1 MAEQNDYTSGLNIF
15 LGQATQPIP
24 GPQDPG
30 QEIANLYDDQ
40 MDATPEEEQVQ
51 VPSGLSGLIENSN
64 QGLTP
69 QDQQLFE
76 SYVSQRAAQADLQDQ
91 YAGFN
96 RMAEVPN
103 QQMITDPNMMIGSTG
118 ERLQRSLW
126 SGTGML
132 AQGTGETVD
141 FINALINPSDTDGT
155 TSIGTYLK
163 TKGAKLQNDN
173 ALILSEGLE
182 DITWNDMFKGEFWS
196 SKIAQQVPY
205 ALSFLIP
212 YTGGAKLANL
222 ALKGI
227 GFGSKGSKVLRGAQ
241 KTGVFGQMGKG
252 VNIAT
257 KKGKKGSGLLGYLG
271 KDLGKKGV
279 VPTTFLRNTTGFIGG
294 GLTANLAEGAYLA
307 GESYNELSNMVDE
320 NGQPMFTPQEAAIHA
335 SEVVKDNFKYFY
347 VDALQYGILFGG
359 AGKGI
364 LNRILR
370 APVVKVQ
377 PGATSQG
384 ILQNVVRRAGG
395 ATINTIGAA
404 VPAAPYAA
412 IEGLTEAYQEVYQE
426 WIKHKAKQN
435 ALGLDVEPMTEWLR
449 EAPFGEDRPELRE
462 IFWSAL
468 GLGSAMGGV
477 RGIFDVHAEK
487 QALIDKKVDQYNN
500 AVDIIKEAAA
510 DQTAD
515 QELAM
520 QRAVDN
526 LLASNIW
533 NYSGDGSVAMS
544 IVDNLVKDGKIT
556 EEKGVEYKTK
566 IEQAEKD
573 YAKHHVNT
581 TLTEAGAEAAFYN
594 EMKKTRLQQDINLV
608 NEKHKERIE
617 NLKKNIKSPKALKEA
632 IKVEEEARDEAL
644 KEAENQ
650 MQQLDQ
656 AIERLYTAQIDN
668 RRVAKSTGKADQRFK
683 QTGLEKT
690 DFEKFTQ
697 EGEKQKQERDAAEAQ
712 KRAEEEAAKPRKTLR
727 ERLTEVGT
735 KAFQA
740 AKDVGT
746 AAAKGVQ
753 GVVDRVTKPASEREA
768 TAVKNEVEET
778 VEKINNLTNKEITP
792 SAKEKLIKAIENGDI
807 SVEAAKQIKGTGR
820 GGTINNRDVNGA
832 IRKDA
837 RKQETTTEESQED
850 VKKKDQTTVAPK
862 SEQYKKT
869 EEALKDKGI
878 KPFVASISKLVGKQA
893 GAFSYVIKAAA
904 GNTIKFFAKRNV
916 DIQKYTREAQNIT
929 LRLVNPVANEPNVV
943 EVDGKL
949 YFQFKN
955 NGPLYESKIE
965 VVADGTV
972 IGELEQTAQEFYQ
985 DKGPARKAKK
995 KDQRAIDKLV
1005 KGVKEAK
1012 QNIIKFFTR
1021 SQKDLPNFT
1030 PTEFTGNPLY
1040 RQGSGI
1046 TENAILK
1053 KIVDKKFPGSV
1064 GILTYSKLIDG
1075 YGQEASS
1082 LAIGST
1088 LFINIDS
1095 VAQTDIIH
1103 EAGHIYYGL
1112 MENTPLMKRIK
1123 KLLPKSGLYDK
1134 TKQDYPELILMKF
1147 KGRTATLGEFYRNII
1162 NNTDSMSESDIISIA
1177 NNLGQAIKEG
1187 DNTRINELFISLRT
1201 QLKANGATE
1210 LRASQQAHVLEE
1222 TFTRTLEAY
1231 SRGTVDAVIEGS
1243 AAQKRLEEDLIKFYK
1258 EVKKLTNDEDARQIL
1273 NLTVKDIASL
1283 DLENATKAV
1292 LLNFGSDNSTLPRMR
1307 NSAYGPIG
1315 KASKKP
1321 FTRNTSYSAVSF
1333 YISEYIGANRS
1344 VEEITDNVM
1353 QAIADD
1359 SNLSIKD
1366 ENVQRTRNYV
1376 AAVIAQIQRPK
1387 QLQQADKILDRE
1399 LAKIGVD
1406 LKSKEDVT
1414 EGIEDPNDI
1423 NTREEKD
1430 IALPKTT
1437 TNFVKKLVE
1446 IHNNSVEEEGRI
1458 DAKKVLAAL
1467 MSVAK
1472 ATRENPMDFANEV
1485 RRSTNEALLSIVN
1498 VLDRV
1503 YGGDQVLTNAKL
1515 IEIKGPIEGITI
1527 ETLAHNVLTIQNETE
1542 RYWSRYE
1549 STSAT
1554 VEKSVVDG
1562 VIKSINNNKDVIKE
1576 VVRVYNTLFQDKNPG
1591 SSKDR
1596 YDAAKA
1602 IFQSI
1607 LSADNKGVLI
1617 DIDSMLNQ
1625 TMIYKGKRQSVPD
1638 ILFDNTI
1645 NKFGNPDLKNKFMVR
1660 HISKKKGFADE
1671 INNRK
1676 VLGTF
1681 HGNQSDIRTIL
1692 THGVISSRATNYLSM
1707 VDNVDMD
1714 GVSIFNK
1721 ENGLRN
1727 RADNVERIFNED
1739 IQLDKNDIMHHDN
1752 NIYSLMALRN
1762 KNKDGKKT
1770 FHFTIHSGLM
1780 RRLINKAS
1788 GIKNKDNRTKKFT
1801 DINPDELVAADFF
1814 MFLNRYN
1821 DGIKNNEKVIRYD
1834 QPIAVFSDKSRRY
1847 YVESIAAHNPAMR
1860 KLLLSKIENNP
1871 AYKAKYKNGDRV
1883 FPYDIANGKIKQ
1895 MPQLVKRWREYANK
1909 NKELFKNNNALKKGV
1924 FQDGA
1929 VEAFLTSYI
1938 ANKFMAQQLFV
1949 HDHRQSKDQVDY
1961 IKRAAGAIA
1970 SHTVFD
1976 RNTTVEFVV
1985 TKDYY
1990 ETKDGDILTED
2001 QAKKQ
2006 FGDNWK
2012 DNVAIENDA
2021 MGYVLPEE
2029 AKMIRARYGESQNV
2043 GNVFKFVYHYT
2054 QLEGPQK
2061 GRTTYMKF
2069 AVHTLTPELEAKS
2082 EYLKNIGDVLR
2093 TRRDEIREGDNKGGL
2108 VIAAS
2113 ESAAKLY
2120 SGADRVIHDI
2130 SEGYDIDNIMT
2141 IQDEIYRGD
2150 GKYVG
2155 LSGEGFGIQLELDKQ
2170 TDERFFPSQLFYN
2183 LATNIAPEEQAT
2195 LNAMLDLRQ
2204 KVMEENNA
2212 SRNASLIMNDK
2223 GTESDVIKERDSFKS
2238 SVSAD
2243 IFDVLVDNTYENLDP
2258 RYPYLNAVHNS
2269 IATGRITNK
2278 GTKMYTK
2285 GSIGYQSASLGMG
2298 LKFYEKGLFAADP
2311 SIVASEAIVPG
2322 YLQDQGVRV
2331 GDLFIGTRVPAHG
2344 KVSSA
2349 VFVVKDF
2356 HKKIGDTP
2364 TSNVTIPSWV
2374 SKYWGADLDGDSIHM
2389 NFKYTPEEVSQKSWR
2404 KLSNDFF
2411 DSYVRLI
2418 SRSEKEGEI
2427 QADIDFE
2434 KDAEAAIAKVFKG
2447 KKQDSQLEPTGDG
2460 QMFADNVPA
2469 KNLVGMIASLM
2480 RSFNVFSNSQD
2491 ALPFKITING
2501 ESGAVTQDKFYD
2513 DASAEN
2519 GVGNWYGVAQLLN
2532 IALDNAKHQYAS
2544 KLGMDMQ
2551 SVFSYVMLRR
2561 LGYSLNDLAVLY
2573 NSDIVKS
2580 YMDFKRN
2587 NSSDY
2592 VSRDSDIKDM
2602 FIEKDSINENQLLKF
2617 AKQEKLGKI
2626 DIKKFVKDGEI
2637 LLNLNKI
2644 NTKTEKQKAVLM
2656 LYALDRYKKFAVD
2669 PISKAFTVHQTI
2681 EKNPLEL
2688 KKIRDGIQQ
2697 AQGVVNIPMIGKT
2710 GFTYTFTDQTKNNF
2724 IIDHATKLFDSV
2736 LQRAERTDV
2745 RYSPYM
2751 QRILTIPA
2759 SLDRLND
2766 IGELKAEV
2774 VNQVIVN
2781 NIKEQFTFLNDVKSE
2796 TVLVQQ
2802 FQALKD
2808 NNPDNAFLRDV
2819 IEVGERKGQKYIV
2832 MNRAK
2837 ITEFTSYKAIEQ
2849 YKQSFGQ
2856 LSEAEQ
2862 NLVFEIEYA
2871 FNRFGLSGGAG
2882 KASSFVPFFSNEYVE
2897 KINTAMSALTQDNQ
2911 NKQPDF
2917 TKGPVPQEL
2926 ENAIADVKRRQSGVQ
2941 NMTPAQK
2948 TKMHAREN
2956 NNIVLPKAKKII
2968 PADQSYN
2975 GDYLGGDVE
2984 ALSLNEFLKDKG
2996 IDPAKLNE
3004 EDQTLKELQEQ
3015 HTAYL
3020 NQLRTVKEFEETLT
3034 RKPLSEYTI
3043 EGLYD
3048 LARDFGKFHA
3058 AASKSIRYK
3067 IEKEI
3072 GEKAFQQQAEFLRD
3086 VGASKGYTYNIPGV
3100 DGTPQQDLTNFQAW
3114 LGSNNMTSNRPE
3126 IQYLINEANKQYRKY
3141 MKSFKEH
3148 KRLLEEK
3155 NRALVQSKT
3164 KGIGILERISSVF
3177 DRQARYRFIYGNIAT
3192 VEDGKVRLFTEQ
3204 EIVERGVDLTKEEEE
3219 YYIRYKALGEVLL
3232 SAHDG
3237 KANVNAGQLGVI
3249 EHMSRSGLFGL
3260 YSSTIDAQDYYR
3272 VRVKGTDKDGNSV
3285 IKTFYEWKYDVYKG
3299 RTGKL
3304 TLDSG
3309 KQIFELDKLR
3319 RKAKQLKNK
3328 GQHEDGQKIM
3338 LSDMEYD
3345 ALVNNGDMMRRLLGS
3360 KNLTAFDAEL
3370 IQEYERRKGVK
3381 AQNISYDINS
3391 AMLEFMRGHIFYN
3404 GDGQYKLED
3413 GVIVAREDRFTGMG
3427 DLSVLTDSIIA
3438 FNKNLDN
3445 KNAVKYLTGWWK
3457 EGFLTMGKTQE
3468 GAVGKTGDKII
3479 DGFVRLTSLRLLGL
3493 NMSVGI
3499 GNLLAGKYQELRKR
3513 GGKQFILGESR
3524 YWRNLKKSREI
3535 LKDKRIVEYSFDEFI
3550 HLAEQSGPAKRIEKL
3565 AYIFMDYTED
3575 YIQGAAFLGMLT
3587 EQEFNNPDTITE
3599 ERVMQINNAISTLHG
3614 EGYTAIDA
3622 SLLSMYSYGRA
3633 LLQFKK
3639 WFITLFRDRFAAEDI
3654 DRFGDVNIGS
3664 YRASSEF
3671 VTDMFRKYFAGGIT
3685 KQEIMEIYN
3694 KSSDERKAAIRAH
3707 ARGMGLGITILSLI
3721 AMLEDD
3727 DDPDTGTIRTLKKF
3741 SNDIFVTTDGRRF
3754 INYTI
3759 IPASYGTAKN
3769 ATKMVGQ
3776 AVSGEKTQRDSE
3788 YSERGESKALKT
3800 FKTEVAP
3807 LAEFRKKIARLSEE

>member
-1 MAEQNDYTSGLNIF
+1 MAENNDYTSGLMQLMGNV
-15 LGQATQPIP
+15 TQSQ
-24 GPQDPG
+24 PQPQSPS
-30 QEIANLYDDQ
+30 QEIGALYDNQMADQ
-40 MDATPEEEQVQ
+40 PEQETTPLGI
-51 VPSGLSGLIENSN
+51 SGVIEGNIN
-64 QGLTP
+64 QGLSVA
-69 QDQQLFE
+69 DQQAFSRYIE
-76 SYVSQRAAQADLQDQ
+76 QQAAQKELNQQ

-96 RMAEVPN
+96 RIAEVPN
-103 QQMITDPNMMIGSTG
+103 QQIITDPNALIGSTG
-118 ERLQRSLW
+118 ERFKRSIW

-132 AQGTGETVD
+132 IESTGQTLD
-141 FINALINPSDTDGT
+141 YINAKFNPSETDGT
-155 TSIGTYLK
+155 TSIGDYLK
-163 TKGAKLQNDN
+163 KKGSQLQNDN
-173 ALILSEGLE
+173 LLVLSEDLKDFTWE
-182 DITWNDMFKGEFWS
+182 DIFKGEFWS
-196 SKIAQQVPY
+196 SSISQQLPY

-212 YTGGAKLANL
+212 YTAGARIAVGSARAVGLAKGTTK
-222 ALKGI
+222 AL
-227 GFGSKGSKVLRGAQ
+227 RAAQ
-241 KTGVFGQMGKG
+241 KSGKFGTMGKG
-252 VNIAT
+252 VTGSSA
-257 KKGKKGSGLLGYLG
+257 KGQAGSGLLQYLG
-271 KDLGKKGV
+271 RDLGKKGV
-279 VPTTFLRNTTGFIGG
+279 QKTLLRNLTGFAGG
-294 GLTANLAEGAYLA
+294 GLLANLSEGAMVA
-307 GESYNELSNMVDE
+307 GEHYDELINMVGED
-320 NGQPMFTPQEAAIHA
+320 GQPMFTPQEAAESA
-335 SEVVKDNFKYFY
+335 SGVVKDNLRYWY

-359 AGKGI
+359 AGRGI
-364 LNRILR
+364 MSRLLKS
-370 APVVKVQ
+370 PVAKTK

-384 ILQNVVRRAGG
+384 LIQNVARRAGG
-395 ATINTIGAA
+395 GTLQFLKATGQAL
-404 VPAAPYAA
+404 PYAG
-412 IEGLTEAYQEVYQE
+412 IEGITEGYQEVYQE

-449 EAPFGEDRPELRE
+449 EAPFGEKRPELRKM
-462 IFWSAL
+462 FWSGLAL
-468 GLGSAMGGV
+468 GGAMGQV
-477 RGIFDVHAEK
+477 RGYFDIHAER
-487 QALIDKKVDQYNN
+487 QAQIDKKADAYNN
-500 AVDIIKEAAA
+500 AIDIFREAMKDPNA
-510 DQTAD
+510 DLDIALQNTIT
-515 QELAM
+515 
-520 QRAVDN
+520 N
-526 LLASNIW
+526 LLASELW
-533 NYSGDGSVAMS
+533 HYGGDGSVAMS
-544 IVDNLVKDGKIT
+544 VVDNYVADGIIT
-556 EEKGVEYKTK
+556 EEQGVKYKEQ

-581 TLTEAGAEAAFYN
+581 TLTEAGAESAFYN
-594 EMKKTRLQQDINLV
+594 EMKRTRLQEDINRV
-608 NEKHKERIE
+608 NEKHSERIE
-617 NLKKNIKSPKALKEA
+617 NLKKNIKDPKKLEEA
-632 IKVEEEARDEAL
+632 IQVEEAARDEAL

-650 MQQLDQ
+650 MQQLND

-668 RRVAKSTGKADQRFK
+668 RRIAKSTGKADKRFK

-697 EGEKQKQERDAAEAQ
+697 EGEQQKQKRESEEAQ

-727 ERLTEVGT
+727 QTLTEVGT
-735 KAFQA
+735 KAVQT
-740 AKDVGT
+740 AKDVG
-746 AAAKGVQ
+746 AAAVKGVR

-768 TAVKNEVEET
+768 TTAKQEVEET

-792 SAKEKLIKAIENGDI
+792 SAKKKLIEALENGNI
-807 SVEAAKQIKGTGR
+807 SVQAAKQIKGTGR
-820 GGTINNRDVNGA
+820 GGTINNRDVSNA

-850 VKKKDQTTVAPK
+850 VKKKDQPTVAPK

-869 EEALKDKGI
+869 EEALKGKGI
-878 KPFVASISKLVGKQA
+878 KPFVASISKLIGKQA

-929 LRLVNPVANEPNVV
+929 LRLVSPVSGQPNVV

-985 DKGPARKAKK
+985 DKGPTRKAKK
-995 KDQRAIDKLV
+995 KDKRTIDRLV

-1040 RQGSGI
+1040 RQGAGI
-1046 TENAILK
+1046 GENAILK
-1053 KIVDKKFPGSV
+1053 KIVDKKFPGAV
-1064 GILTYSKLIDG
+1064 GVLTYSKLIDG

-1112 MENTPLMKRIK
+1112 MEDTPLMKRIK
-1123 KLLPKSGLYDK
+1123 KLLPKSALYSK
-1134 TKQDYPELILMKF
+1134 TKQDYPELILMRF

-1162 NNTDSMSESDIISIA
+1162 NNTDSMSENDIISIA
-1177 NNLGQAIKEG
+1177 NNLSQAIKEE

-1231 SRGTVDAVIEGS
+1231 SRGTVDAVIKGS

-1283 DLENATKAV
+1283 DLENAMKAV
-1292 LLNFGSDNSTLPRMR
+1292 LLNFGSDKSTLPRMR

-1333 YISEYIGANRS
+1333 YISEYIGANRT

-1366 ENVQRTRNYV
+1366 DNVQRTRNYI

-1414 EGIEDPNDI
+1414 EEIEDPNDI

-1472 ATRENPMDFANEV
+1472 ATKENPMDFANEV

-1562 VIKSINNNKDVIKE
+1562 IVKSINNNKDVIKE

-1602 IFQSI
+1602 IFQAI

-1645 NKFGNPDLKNKFMVR
+1645 NKFGNPDLKNKFIVR

-1692 THGVISSRATNYLSM
+1692 THGVIASRATNYLSM

-1895 MPQLVKRWREYANK
+1895 MPQLLERWREYANK

-1924 FQDGA
+1924 FQEGA

-1990 ETKDGDILTED
+1990 ETKAGDILTED

-2093 TRRDEIREGDNKGGL
+2093 TRRDQIREDSKGGI

-2155 LSGEGFGIQLELDKQ
+2155 LSGEGFGIQLELDKE

-2195 LNAMLDLRQ
+2195 LNAMLELRQ
-2204 KVMEENNA
+2204 RVMEENNA

-2223 GTESDVIKERDSFKS
+2223 GTELDVIKERDSFKS

-2269 IATGRITNK
+2269 IAAGRITNK

-2322 YLQDQGVRV
+2322 YLQDQGVKV

-2389 NFKYTPEEVSQKSWR
+2389 NFKYTPEEVSEKSWR

-2411 DSYVRLI
+2411 DAYVKLI

-2480 RSFNVFSNSQD
+2480 RSFNVFSNSRD
-2491 ALPFKITING
+2491 ALPFKITIKG
-2501 ESGAVTQDKFYD
+2501 EKGAVTQDKFYD
-2513 DASAEN
+2513 DATAEN

-2587 NSSDY
+2587 SSSDY

-2617 AKQEKLGKI
+2617 AKQEKLGTI
-2626 DIKKFVKDGEI
+2626 DIKKFVKDGEVS
-2637 LLNLNKI
+2637 LDLSKLNTLK
-2644 NTKTEKQKAVLM
+2644 EKQKAVLM

-2759 SLDRLND
+2759 SLDRLNE

-2808 NNPDNAFLRDV
+2808 SNPDNAFLRDV

-2849 YKQSFGQ
+2849 YKQAFGQ

-2862 NLVFEIEYA
+2862 NLIFEIEYA

-2882 KASSFVPFFSNEYVE
+2882 KASSFVPFFNDEYVE
-2897 KINTAMSALTQDNQ
+2897 KINSAMSILTQDNQ

-2917 TKGPVPQEL
+2917 SKGPVPQEL

-2956 NNIVLPKAKKII
+2956 NNIVLPKAKKVI

-2984 ALSLNEFLKDKG
+2984 VLSFDEFLRDKG

-3004 EDQTLKELQEQ
+3004 EDQTLKGLQDQ
-3015 HTAYL
+3015 YTAYL
-3020 NQLRTVKEFEETLT
+3020 NQLRTVREFEETLT

-3048 LARDFGKFHA
+3048 LARDFGRFHA
-3058 AASKSIRYK
+3058 AASKGIRYK
-3067 IEKEI
+3067 IEREI
-3072 GEKAFQQQAEFLRD
+3072 GQKAFQDQAKYLRD

-3141 MKSFKEH
+3141 MRSFKEH
-3148 KRLLEEK
+3148 KRLLDEK
-3155 NRALVQSKT
+3155 RVALERSKDR
-3164 KGIGILERISSVF
+3164 GLSILERISGVF
-3177 DRQARYRFIYGNIAT
+3177 DRQSRYRYIYGNIAT
-3192 VEDGKVRLFTEQ
+3192 VENGKVRLFTEQ
-3204 EIVERGVDLTKEEEE
+3204 EIAERGVDLSKEEEE

-3237 KANVNAGQLGVI
+3237 KANINAGQLGTL
-3249 EHMSRSGLFGL
+3249 ESMTRSGLFGL
-3260 YSSTIDAQDYYR
+3260 YSTSIDAQDYYR
-3272 VRVKGTDKDGNSV
+3272 VRVLGTDKNGNKV
-3285 IKTFYEWKYDVYKG
+3285 YKTFYEWKFEVYKG
-3299 RTGKL
+3299 RTSKL

-3309 KQIFELDKLR
+3309 REIFELEKLR
-3319 RKAKQLKNK
+3319 RKAKDFKSK
-3328 GQHEDGQKIM
+3328 GRHEDGEKIM

-3360 KNLTAFDAEL
+3360 KKLTALDQEL

-3381 AQNISYDINS
+3381 AQNVSFDINS
-3391 AMLEFMRGHIFYN
+3391 AMLDFMRGHIFYN

-3413 GVIVAREDRFTGMG
+3413 GQIVKRDDRFTGMG
-3427 DLSVLTDSIIA
+3427 DLAVLTDSIIA

-3457 EGFLTMGKTQE
+3457 EGFLTMGQTQE
-3468 GAVGKTGDKII
+3468 SAVGKTGDKVI
-3479 DGFVRLTSLRLLGL
+3479 DFFVRLTSLRLLGL

-3550 HLAEQSGPAKRIEKL
+3550 HLAEQSGPAKKIEKL

-3599 ERVMQINNAISTLHG
+3599 ERVMQINSAISTLHG

-3639 WFITLFRDRFAAEDI
+3639 WFVTLFKDRFSAEDI

-3664 YRASSEF
+3664 YRASADF
-3671 VTDMFRKYFAGGIT
+3671 VTDLFRRYFAGDIT
-3685 KQEIMEIYN
+3685 KKEIMELYN
-3694 KSSDERKAAIRAH
+3694 KTSDQRKAAIRAH
-3707 ARGMGLGITILSLI
+3707 ARGLGIGLSVLSLI
-3721 AMLEDD
+3721 AILEDD
-3727 DDPDTGTIRTLKKF
+3727 DDPDVGTLKTLKKF
-3741 SNDIFVTTDGRRF
+3741 SNDIFVTTDIRRF
-3754 INYTI
+3754 VDYTI
-3759 IPASYGTAKN
+3759 VPASIGTAKN
-3769 ATKMVGQ
+3769 ASKAVMQ
-3776 AVSGEKTQRDSE
+3776 AASGEKTQRRSE
-3788 YSERGESKALKT
+3788 YADRGESKALKT
-3800 FKTEVAP
+3800 FMNEVSP
-3807 LAEFRKKIARLSEE
+3807 LSEFKKQIARLGED